1 MRLAEGNA
9 QRRDTLMAGDSL
21 TNILLQVGKSFLF
34 IANGSEKNACG
45 TRSRVERWISCLC
58 QIGDRDNNYTLGQSV
73 IDKLIGVGKRTVR
86 SVGAIVT
93 YENL

>member
-21 TNILLQVGKSFLF
+21 TNILLQIGKRFLF
-34 IANGSEKNACG
+34 VTDRGEKNACG
-45 TRSRVERWISCLC
+45 TRSRVERWIARLR
-58 QIGDRDNNYTLGQSV
+58 QVGDRDNDHTIGQTMVDELISV
-73 IDKLIGVGKRTVR
+73 SERAVR

>member
-1 MRLAEGNA
+1 
-9 QRRDTLMAGDSL
+9 MADDA
-21 TNILLQVGKSFLF
+21 IADVLLQIGKRFLF

-45 TRSRVERWISCLC
+45 TRSRVERRIARLR
-58 QIGDRDNNYTLGQSV
+58 QVGDRDNDHAIGQTMVDELISV
-73 IDKLIGVGKRTVR
+73 SERTVR

>member
-9 QRRDTLMAGDSL
+9 QPRDILMAGDSL

-34 IANGSEKNACG
+34 IANGSKKNACG
-45 TRSRVERWISCLC
+45 TRSRVERRIARLR
-58 QIGDRDNNYTLGQSV
+58 QVGDRDNDHTIGQTMVDELISV
-73 IDKLIGVGKRTVR
+73 SERTVR